1 MPISMPPIQ
10 VATAEVT
17 VIAPKSAKAPLTVTL
32 IVGVASHE
40 RFVMPKP

>member
-1 MPISMPPIQ
+1 MPTSMPPIQ

-17 VIAPKSAKAPLTVTL
+17 VIAPNSAKAPLTVTL
-32 IVGVASHE
+32 MVGLASQE